1 MSKKHKTIYP
11 GIRYREQKT
20 RKYSG
25 APDRYFFI
33 RYRLHRKLKEEGLG
47 WASDGWNAK
56 KASIEL
62 AKLKQA
68 HATGEGPQTL
78 AEKRRLSKEKD
89 EADRAEKKR
98 QEREQTTFDDIFLD
112 NYFPQAKANKSQ
124 RSYER
129 EDSLFRIWIS
139 PVIGQMPLKDIGPI
153 HMERIK
159 KNMADK
165 GRAPRSIRYALAVVR
180 QVFNFARYNNLFIGD
195 SPTTNVKMP
204 QKDNRRLRFLTHDE
218 ADRLLDAMRSK
229 SRQLYEMALVS
240 LHCEARAD
248 EIFSLTWGDVD
259 LERGTL
265 TLRDT
270 KNTKTRV
277 AFMTEGIK
285 DLLAQKEHGEN
296 NDLVFPGRGGVKI
309 AAISRTFDRVV
320 KELGLNDGVTDRRQK
335 VVFHTLRHTYASW
348 MVEKGVDL
356 YHVKKLMGHSTLSMT
371 ERYSH
376 LSDETLQS
384 AVKLFEKGISEAPRP
399 KVGASWRKSSQLPLR
414 FS

>member
-11 GIRYREQKT
+11 GIRYREHKT

-25 APDRYFFI
+25 SADRYFFI

-68 HATGEGPQTL
+68 HATGERPQTL
-78 AEKRRLSKEKD
+78 AEKRRLLKEME
-89 EADRAEKKR
+89 EAEQAEKQR
-98 QEREQTTFDDIFLD
+98 QKREQITFSQIFWD
-112 NYFPQAKANKSQ
+112 NYFPKAKANKSK

-129 EDSLFRIWIS
+129 EESLFRLWIS
-139 PVIGQMPLKDIGPI
+139 PVVGELTLKNVAPD

-159 KNMADK
+159 KNMADA

-195 SPTTNVKMP
+195 SPTANVKMP
-204 QKDNRRLRFLTHDE
+204 QKDNRRLRFLTHGE
-218 ADRLLDAMRSK
+218 AYRLLVALEIK

-240 LHCEARAD
+240 LHCGARAN

-265 TLRDT
+265 TLRHT

-277 AFMTEGIK
+277 AFMTEEVK
-285 DLLAQKEHGEN
+285 ELLAQKERGKN

-309 AAISRTFDRVV
+309 TAISNAFDRAV

-376 LSDETLQS
+376 LSDETLQG
-384 AVKLFEKGISEAPRP
+384 AVKTFEQGLS
-399 KVGASWRKSSQLPLR
+399 KSKTSKSPTPSALDQ
-414 FS
+414 SSD

>member
-11 GIRYREQKT
+11 GIRYREHKT

-25 APDRYFFI
+25 SPDRYFFI
-33 RYRLHRKLKEEGLG
+33 RYRLHGKLKEEGLG

-78 AEKRRLSKEKD
+78 AEKRRLLREKD
-89 EADRAEKKR
+89 EAEKKWKQR
-98 QEREQTTFDDIFLD
+98 QKREQITFSQIFLD

-129 EDSLFRIWIS
+129 EDSLFRLWIS
-139 PVIGQMPLKDIGPI
+139 PVIGELPLKDIAPI

-159 KNMADK
+159 KNMVDA

-180 QVFNFARYNNLFIGD
+180 QVFNFARYNNLYMGD
-195 SPTTNVKMP
+195 SPTANVKMP
-204 QKDNRRLRFLTHDE
+204 QKDNRRLRFLTRDE
-218 ADRLLDAMRSK
+218 ADRLLDGLQSK
-229 SRQLYEMALVS
+229 SRQLYEIALVS
-240 LHCEARAD
+240 LHCGARAD

-277 AFMTEGIK
+277 AFMTEEIK
-285 DLLAQKEHGEN
+285 DLLTRKERGEN
-296 NDLVFPGRGGVKI
+296 DDLVFPGRGGVKI
-309 AAISRTFDRVV
+309 TAISNAFNRVV
-320 KELGLNDGVTDRRQK
+320 KELGLNDGVTDPRQK

-348 MVEKGVDL
+348 MVENGVDL

-376 LSDETLQS
+376 LSNETLQS
-384 AVKLFEKGISEAPRP
+384 AVKLFEQGLSKS
-399 KVGASWRKSSQLPLR
+399 KASKSPTLSAQDQ
-414 FS
+414 SSD